1 VHQNKEL
8 YHHLLNKAK
17 KLTDDWYNSI
27 DKSSATGVYASK
39 DEIVIARLKA
49 QNYSFHEHLIQ
60 IFVEEDESFFRSF
73 EEWVNEIAS
82 DLGHQTTPTHVI
94 LREFL
99 NVQDQ
104 YVSMSTGFAKE
115 NEDKYSNHEVNLWIS
130 IVLKAFGKIMTR
142 FVEVHDLLATK
153 RLKSQQALINELSAP
168 VIQLQAHTGL
178 LPIVGEVDTQRAKYL
193 LENTLSE
200 CTNKGITHL
209 FIDLSGVN
217 VIDTMVAMQIFQL
230 IDALKIVGVKTMLSG
245 VRPEIALTAVNL
257 GLNFKDIKIAGNLS
271 QALQIK

>member
-1 VHQNKEL
+1 MHQNNDL

-17 KLTDDWYNSI
+17 QLTDDWYNSI

-39 DEIVIARLKA
+39 DETVIARLKA

-60 IFVEEDESFFRSF
+60 VFVEEDESFFHSF

-82 DLGHQTTPTHVI
+82 DLGHQTTPTHII

-104 YVSMSTGFAKE
+104 YVSMITGFAKE
-115 NEDKYSNHEVNLWIS
+115 NEDKYSNREVNLWIS

-142 FVEVHDLLATK
+142 FVEVHDMLATK

-168 VIQLQAHTGL
+168 VIQLQAHMGL
-178 LPIVGEVDTQRAKYL
+178 LPVVGEIDTQRAKYL

-217 VIDTMVAMQIFQL
+217 MIDTMVAMQIFQL
-230 IDALKIVGVKTMLSG
+230 IDALKIVGVKTTLSG

-257 GLNFKDIKIAGNLS
+257 GLDFKDIKIAGNLS

>member
-1 VHQNKEL
+1 VHQNNDL
-8 YHHLLNKAK
+8 YYHLLNKAK
-17 KLTDDWYNSI
+17 QLTDNWYNSI
-27 DKSSATGVYASK
+27 DKSSATGVYAST
-39 DEIVIARLKA
+39 DETVIARLKA

-60 IFVEEDESFFRSF
+60 VFVEEDESFFPSF
-73 EEWVNEIAS
+73 EKWVNEIAS
-82 DLGHQTTPTHVI
+82 DLGHQKTPTHVI
-94 LREFL
+94 LQEFL

-104 YVSMSTGFAKE
+104 YVSMITGFARE
-115 NEDKYSNHEVNLWIS
+115 NEDKYSNREVNLWIS

-142 FVEVHDLLATK
+142 FVEVHDLLATR

-168 VIQLQAHTGL
+168 VIQLQAHMGL
-178 LPIVGEVDTQRAKYL
+178 LPVVGEVDTQRAKYL

-217 VIDTMVAMQIFQL
+217 IIDTMVAMQIFQL
-230 IDALKIVGVKTMLSG
+230 IDALKIVGVKTTLSG

-257 GLNFKDIKIAGNLS
+257 GLDFKDIKIAGNLS

>member
-1 VHQNKEL
+1 MHRNNDL

-17 KLTDDWYNSI
+17 QLTDDWYNSI
-27 DKSSATGVYASK
+27 DKSSATGVYASN
-39 DEIVIARLKA
+39 DETVIARLKA

-60 IFVEEDESFFRSF
+60 IFVEEHESFFLSF

-82 DLGHQTTPTHVI
+82 DLGHQTTPIHVI

-104 YVSMSTGFAKE
+104 YVSMITGFAQE
-115 NEDKYSNHEVNLWIS
+115 NEEKYSNSEMNSWLAV
-130 IVLKAFGKIMTR
+130 VLKAFGKIMTR

-153 RLKSQQALINELSAP
+153 RLTSQQALINELSAP

-178 LPIVGEVDTQRAKYL
+178 LPVVGEVDTQRAKYL

-230 IDALKIVGVKTMLSG
+230 IDALKVVGVKTTLSG

-257 GLNFKDIKIAGNLS
+257 GLDFKGIKIAGNLS

>member
-1 VHQNKEL
+1 MHQNNDL

-17 KLTDDWYNSI
+17 QLTDNWYNSI
-27 DKSSATGVYASK
+27 DKSSATGVYAST
-39 DEIVIARLKA
+39 DETVIARLKA

-60 IFVEEDESFFRSF
+60 VFVEEDESFFPSF
-73 EEWVNEIAS
+73 EKWVNEIAS
-82 DLGHQTTPTHVI
+82 DLGHQKTPTHVI
-94 LREFL
+94 LQEFL
-99 NVQDQ
+99 NVQGQ
-104 YVSMSTGFAKE
+104 YVSMIIGFARE
-115 NEDKYSNHEVNLWIS
+115 NEDKYSNREVNLWIS

-142 FVEVHDLLATK
+142 FVEVHDMLATK

-168 VIQLQAHTGL
+168 VIQLQGHTGL
-178 LPIVGEVDTQRAKYL
+178 LPVVGEVDTQRAKYL

-217 VIDTMVAMQIFQL
+217 IIDTMVAMQIFQL
-230 IDALKIVGVKTMLSG
+230 IDALKIVGVKTTLSG

-257 GLNFKDIKIAGNLS
+257 GLDFKDIKIAGNLS
-271 QALQIK
+271 QALQKK

>member
-1 VHQNKEL
+1 MHQNKEL

-17 KLTDDWYNSI
+17 KLTEDWYNSI

-39 DEIVIARLKA
+39 DETVIARLKA

-60 IFVEEDESFFRSF
+60 IFVEEDESFFLSF

-94 LREFL
+94 LREFI
-99 NVQDQ
+99 NVQNQ
-104 YVSMSTGFAKE
+104 YVSMITDFAKE
-115 NEDKYSNHEVNLWIS
+115 NEEKYSNSEMNSWIAV
-130 IVLKAFGKIMTR
+130 VLKAFGKIMTR

-178 LPIVGEVDTQRAKYL
+178 LPVVGEVDTQRAKYL

-230 IDALKIVGVKTMLSG
+230 IDALKIVGVKTTLSG

-257 GLNFKDIKIAGNLS
+257 GLDFKDIKIAGNLS

>member
-1 VHQNKEL
+1 MHQNNDL

-17 KLTDDWYNSI
+17 QLTDNWYNSI
-27 DKSSATGVYASK
+27 DKSSATGVYAST
-39 DEIVIARLKA
+39 DETVIARLKA

-60 IFVEEDESFFRSF
+60 VFVEEDESFFPSF
-73 EEWVNEIAS
+73 EKWVNEIES
-82 DLGHQTTPTHVI
+82 NPSYVLNLQMHI
-94 LREFL
+94 LQEFL
-99 NVQDQ
+99 NVQGQ
-104 YVSMSTGFAKE
+104 YVSMITSFAKD
-115 NEDKYSNHEVNLWIS
+115 NEDKYSNTEVNLWIS

-142 FVEVHDLLATK
+142 FVEVHDMLATK

-168 VIQLQAHTGL
+168 VIQLQGHTGL
-178 LPIVGEVDTQRAKYL
+178 LPVVGEVDTQRAKYL

-217 VIDTMVAMQIFQL
+217 IIDTMVAMQIFQL
-230 IDALKIVGVKTMLSG
+230 IDALKIVGVKTTLSG

-257 GLNFKDIKIAGNLS
+257 GLDFKDIKIAGNLS
-271 QALQIK
+271 QALQKK